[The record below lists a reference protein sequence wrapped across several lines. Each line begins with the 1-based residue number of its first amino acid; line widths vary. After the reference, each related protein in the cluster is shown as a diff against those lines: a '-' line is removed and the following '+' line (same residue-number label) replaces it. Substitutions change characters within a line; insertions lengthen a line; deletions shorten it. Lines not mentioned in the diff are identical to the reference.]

1 MGFCLQH
8 IGLNWH
14 YIGFELVQLRMLVV
28 VDVTVVVYLPS
39 VGVGVGVAGSV
50 TIIMFVGS
58 MM

>member
-14 YIGFELVQLRMLVV
+14 YIGFELVQLRMLAV

-39 VGVGVGVAGSV
+39 VGVGVAGSM
-50 TIIMFVGS
+50 TFIMFVGS

>member
-28 VDVTVVVYLPS
+28 VDVTVVVYLPN
-39 VGVGVGVAGSV
+39 VGVGVVGSV